1 MRHLGVVPLLVA
13 VAGTLVLPGSVPAF
27 QAQSETAAARKEISE
42 SARKGMDFLRK
53 SQGPDG
59 AWQRYPGITAICV
72 LGFLRNGVTDKDPV
86 VAKACGY
93 LAGLAKPDG
102 GIYTDQFGPGQ
113 RLPTYNTALAMTALH
128 ATGNAKYRD
137 TVAKARAYLGE
148 AQLDEGEGFSPKDM
162 QYGGIGYG
170 GRGDGGDL
178 SNLQNALEAL
188 AETGEP
194 KDSAVFKKALIFL
207 QRCQNRN
214 ESNDQQWAGTDG
226 GFVYRANGESSA
238 DENTKQAHSSYGT
251 MTYGGLKSY
260 LYCSVGK
267 NDPRVQSAFNWI
279 RANYDTEQ
287 NPRMGD
293 DGLYYYFHTMSKTL
307 SIWGTPSLTDAAG
320 KKHVWAV
327 DLSKSIV
334 KRQKADGSWA
344 NTNRRWWE
352 DRPDLATGFALISL
366 GNCNNG
372 L

>member
-1 MRHLGVVPLLVA
+1 MCRLVVVPLVGVVFA
-13 VAGTLVLPGSVPAF
+13 AAGPPGMGAAF
-27 QAQSETAAARKEISE
+27 QEPNQTAARKEILE
-42 SARKGMDFLRK
+42 SARRGMDFLRR
-53 SQGPDG
+53 SQGQDG

-72 LGFLRNGVTDKDPV
+72 LGFLRNGATDKDPA
-86 VAKACGY
+86 VAKACDY

-148 AQLDEGEGFSPKDM
+148 AQLDEGEGFNPKYI

-207 QRCQNRN
+207 QRCQNRK
-214 ESNDQQWAGTDG
+214 ESNDQTWSGTDG
-226 GFVYRANGESSA
+226 GFVYRASGESSA

-267 NDPRVQSAFNWI
+267 SDPRVQSAFNWI
-279 RANYDTEQ
+279 RANYDTER

-307 SIWGTPSLTDAAG
+307 SIWGSPAVTDAAG
-320 KKHVWAV
+320 KKHAWAV

-366 GNCNNG
+366 GNCSKG